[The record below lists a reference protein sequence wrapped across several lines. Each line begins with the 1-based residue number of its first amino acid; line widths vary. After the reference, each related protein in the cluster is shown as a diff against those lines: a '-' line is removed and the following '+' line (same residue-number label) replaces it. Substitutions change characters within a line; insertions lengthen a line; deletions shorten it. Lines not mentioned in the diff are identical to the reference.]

1 MTSAHMAL
9 PVSDPQPGA
18 PAGSATTSPG
28 QNPLLRG
35 IIGGVV
41 AAAVVFTLTWFAAN
55 YAAREQN
62 AQGQVVVPPFHASS
76 HIPLLLITL
85 YIIGGILTTA
95 AGPVAERKRRPSLPW
110 QLLTLATAG
119 IALGVLIALPER
131 HLAE

>member
-1 MTSAHMAL
+1 VTDPHADSGATAHGATSAA
-9 PVSDPQPGA
+9 
-18 PAGSATTSPG
+18 SA
-28 QNPLLRG
+28 NAILRG
-35 IIGGVV
+35 VIGGTV
-41 AAAVVFTLTWFAAN
+41 AAIVIFVLTWFAAN

-62 AQGQVVVPPFHASS
+62 AQGQQIVPPFHAGS

-85 YIIGGILTTA
+85 YIIGGVLTTA
-95 AGPVAERKRRPSLPW
+95 AGPIAERKRRSQIHW